1 MAAQRRDVGRAAVP
15 DLFGPACLC
24 LGCTMRAGCDD
35 RNLHSRDSLL
45 AWVNGYSVGCSEYV
59 PERFRGIKGVR
70 P

>member
-1 MAAQRRDVGRAAVP
+1 MAAQRRDTGRAAVP

-24 LGCTMRAGCDD
+24 LGCTLRGGCDD

-45 AWVNGYSVGCSEYV
+45 ARVNGYSVGCGHYR
-59 PERFRGIKGVR
+59 PEWYRGIEGVK